1 MTARHLLVESEG
13 DIVTI
18 TLDRPEKRNALAL
31 DVMLELTETFEH
43 VGNRTRSASS
53 SPRTARSSPPVTT
66 SATWPERRSTM
77 RATCSRCAPT
87 LMDTVQSIPQ
97 PVVARVHALATA
109 AGCQLVATCDLA
121 VAAQSASFA
130 IPGGKGGLF
139 CHTPLVAVARNIGR
153 KRALEMALTGDPI
166 DASTAAEWGLINR
179 AVPDDELDAAV
190 HDLITRATRGS
201 ALVEGARQAWLLRPD
216 RPRPA
221 IGVQRGGRAHGAS
234 GDGARRA
241 GRVRGVPRQAPRRSS
256 GRVRTTGHRR
266 PSTDRLA
273 PTVTPRAPRRGC
285 VTRHVR
291 GDCGS
296 CGWSRPVLPR

>member
-31 DVMLELTETFEH
+31 DVMLELTEAFEQ
-43 VGNRTRSASS
+43 VGDSDALGVILAANGPVFSAGHNFGDMAGASIDE
-53 SPRTARSSPPVTT
+53 ARRLFAVCT
-66 SATWPERRSTM
+66 
-77 RATCSRCAPT
+77 T

-201 ALVEGARQAWLLRPD
+201 AWSKALGKRGFYDQIGLDQPSAYTVAGERMAQAAMEPD
-216 RPRPA
+216 AQEAFAAFLAKRTP
-221 IGVQRGGRAHGAS
+221 
-234 GDGARRA
+234 
-241 GRVRGVPRQAPRRSS
+241 SS
-256 GRVRTTGHRR
+256 GKVRTTGHRR